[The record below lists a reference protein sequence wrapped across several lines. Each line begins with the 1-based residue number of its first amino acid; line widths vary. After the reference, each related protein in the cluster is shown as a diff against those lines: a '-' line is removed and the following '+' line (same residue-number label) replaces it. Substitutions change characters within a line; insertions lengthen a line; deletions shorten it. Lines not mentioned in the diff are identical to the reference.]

1 MEFNATK
8 RRKALTF
15 PLKGKVQAQS
25 LTTAVEGVHF
35 DLLYATPREVA
46 YKAAV
51 ATVSELAAQ
60 GIKPEHLHLQ
70 CYLKQ
75 DMNEHLI
82 MELESGVQEL
92 AKRFDLKFD
101 FHVSGLSPTAI
112 LLQTLATG
120 TVRLP
125 PKKPAGPKPN
135 DLIAVTGPLGGAAA
149 GLNCLRYLGRTA
161 LTDQEGLV
169 LAYLKPFGRI
179 EEARTLH
186 EKKLA
191 KHVVDLQDGL
201 AAELNRVAAEWNVGA
216 FVDESAVPISP
227 HAIRGAEL
235 LGITPERWSLYGSED
250 FELLFFCSPS
260 QFAEAERLLQRLGCH
275 AKVIGKVK
283 PANFGVKMKDTTGLH
298 NTLPPRQWHPLV
310 RRRRA

>member
-1 MEFNATK
+1 MEFNVNK

-15 PLKGKVQAQS
+15 PLKGKLQAQS
-25 LTTAVEGVHF
+25 LTTFVEGVHF

-51 ATVSELAAQ
+51 TTLSELAAQ
-60 GIKPEHLHLQ
+60 GARPEHLHVQ

-82 MELESGVQEL
+82 MELESGVQEI

-101 FHVSGLSPTAI
+101 FQVSGLSPTAI

-120 TVRLP
+120 VFKSPIKT
-125 PKKPAGPKPN
+125 PAPKPN

-161 LTDQEGLV
+161 LTDQEALV
-169 LAYLKPFGRI
+169 LAYLKPFARI
-179 EEARTLH
+179 DEARVLY

-201 AAELNRVAAEWNVGA
+201 AAELNRVAAECNVGA
-216 FVDESAVPISP
+216 FVEEIAVPISP
-227 HAIRGAEL
+227 HAVRGAQL

-250 FELLFFCSPS
+250 FELLFFCSPP
-260 QFAEAERLLQRLGCH
+260 QFAAAERTLNKMGCH

-283 PANFGVKMKDTTGLH
+283 PAAFGVKMKDTTGLS